1 MKRWIGI
8 LIAAIAVLC
17 TFCPMAFSAD
27 RFTITRVYDGD
38 TVRAES
44 GQVVVYIMLV
54 GIDAPEVA
62 DEVHKKGQPFGK
74 EARDFLAE
82 EVLNRSVEVEGYG
95 VAPYPHDN
103 IIGVIRLG
111 KKNINLEMVKKGLA
125 EVQRDNLPKGLDIV
139 PYLDAERDAKAGKL
153 GMWVLGDQYMSPKTW
168 RLKYMSHF
176 AGTEG
181 K

>member
-8 LIAAIAVLC
+8 LIVALALPF
-17 TFCPMAFSAD
+17 TLYTMAFAAD
-27 RFTITRVYDGD
+27 RFTITWVYDGD

-44 GQVVVYIMLV
+44 GKIVIYIMLV

-74 EARDFLAE
+74 EARDFLVGE
-82 EVLNRSVEVEGYG
+82 ILNRSVEVVGYG
-95 VAPYPHDN
+95 VAPFPHDN

-111 KKNINLEMVKKGLA
+111 QKNINLEMVKKGLA
-125 EVQRDNLPKGLDIV
+125 EVQRDNLPKGLDIA
-139 PYLDAERDAKAGKL
+139 PYLDAEKDAMAGKV
-153 GMWVLGDQYMSPKTW
+153 GMWVLGEQYMSPKDW